1 MTTEVQLSR
10 TQQLWL
16 VFAVLA
22 ACAPIWFYLPWWAP
36 VFGLLGIAW
45 RVLLLFKGIAR
56 PSKLVMAGLS
66 LALFVSVVAT
76 YMPPIG
82 VEPMSAILTAGAGL
96 KYLELDRRRSS
107 LLLIYLCYFIAG
119 IQLIFT
125 QSVGM
130 FAVTLTACL
139 IILSA
144 QNVILQDSQRHYSWR
159 TFSWQPLRF
168 AAKIMLVSIPLTLLI
183 FIIAPRIPSF
193 WVVPIQQGSAQ
204 TGISERMDPG
214 SVAALGQSSAIA
226 FRVDF
231 EGDEI
236 PPHSQLYWRGLIM
249 SEFDGR
255 SWAVRGERRFIR
267 DGEPIIWPERQS
279 DVSWLDQIERR
290 GEEWR
295 YDIYMEPSYRRYLF
309 SLGAPYTEQRNIGL
323 ARDMTMVYQQPV
335 AQQIKYQVTSYLNYR
350 LQPERLDQEQ
360 EAINLYL
367 PPGVNP
373 RAITMVEQWRE
384 QGLSTDELIG
394 QLMQFFVDN
403 FAYTLE
409 PPTYPGANSIDAFLF
424 DGQLGFC
431 EHFASAT
438 AMILRAAGVPARI
451 VGGYQGGELNP
462 FEDYLIVRQ
471 YDAHAWVEYWQE
483 GRGWVA
489 IDPTAAVARA
499 RIDQGFQDYFSESA
513 SLSSRFSLSSLR
525 NLPFAN
531 WLRLQADSLNY
542 LWVRWVV
549 SYDSENQLNIFSRLL
564 GNYSPARLGGF
575 LALCFGLVI
584 FGWWIAE
591 RWQNRPRALRRSAL
605 VLRRFRDTLAKAGV
619 PFEPGTTIRQMV
631 HRAVTRFP
639 QHQDELQQVGMQLET
654 LYYADEGDPEN
665 LSQKISE
672 LRLKPAG

>member
-1 MTTEVQLSR
+1 MTTDIQLSR

-16 VFAVLA
+16 VLAVVA
-22 ACAPIWFYLPWWAP
+22 ACGPIWFYLPWWAP
-36 VFGLLGIAW
+36 IFGLLGIAW

-66 LALFVSVVAT
+66 LTLLVSVLAT
-76 YMPPIG
+76 YIPPIG

-96 KYLELDRRRSS
+96 KYLELDRKRSS

-130 FAVTLTACL
+130 FAVTLLSCL
-139 IILSA
+139 IILAA
-144 QNVILQDSQRHYSWR
+144 QNVILQDSRQHYSWR
-159 TFSWQPLRF
+159 TLSWQPLRF
-168 AAKIMLVSIPLTLLI
+168 AVRIMLVSVPLTLLI
-183 FIIAPRIPSF
+183 FIVAPRIPSF
-193 WVVPIQQGSAQ
+193 WVVPIQQGSTQ

-231 EGDEI
+231 GSEEI

-249 SEFDGR
+249 SDFDGR

-279 DVSWLDQIERR
+279 EAGWLDQIERR
-290 GEEWR
+290 GQEWN

-323 ARDMTMVYQQPV
+323 ARDLTMVYQQPV
-335 AQQIKYQVTSYLNYR
+335 AQQIKYQVTSHLDYR

-360 EAINLYL
+360 QAINLYV
-367 PPGVNP
+367 PAEANP
-373 RAITMVEQWRE
+373 RALAMVEEWRSR
-384 QGLSTDELIG
+384 GLSTSEMLG
-394 QLMQFFVDN
+394 ELMQFFTN
-403 FAYTLE
+403 SFAYTLE
-409 PPTYPGANSIDAFLF
+409 PPTYPGSDSIDAFLF

-451 VGGYQGGELNP
+451 VGGYQGGEVNP
-462 FEDYLIVRQ
+462 FENYLIVRQ

-483 GRGWVA
+483 GRGWVS
-489 IDPTAAVARA
+489 IDPTAAVARV
-499 RIDQGFQDYFSESA
+499 RIDQGFQNYFSESA
-513 SLSSRFSLSSLR
+513 SLGSRFSLDSLR
-525 NLPFAN
+525 NLPLAN

-549 SYDSENQLNIFSRLL
+549 SYDSENQFDLFSRLL

-575 LALCFGLVI
+575 LALFFGLAI
-584 FGWWIAE
+584 FGWWLVE
-591 RWQNRPRALRRSAL
+591 RWLNRPKALGRSA
-605 VLRRFRDTLAKAGV
+605 VILRRFRDILTKAGV
-619 PFEPGTTIRQMV
+619 PNEAGTTLRQLV
-631 HRAVTRFP
+631 QNAGARYP
-639 QHQDELQQVGMQLET
+639 QHQKELLDLGQQLEK
-654 LYYADEGDPEN
+654 LYYGDWGDAEQ
-665 LSQKISE
+665 LSKRISE
-672 LRLKPAG
+672 LRLKSTA